1 MNVHTRWNRILY
13 VNYKKNKNMYL
24 CTAPSQLTAIQTVTI
39 RYLVHV
45 IAVMVKQ
52 IGVASPEIVLI

>member
-1 MNVHTRWNRILY
+1 
-13 VNYKKNKNMYL
+13 MYL

-39 RYLVHV
+39 RNLVHV